1 MIKSL
6 KVIAFILLSTGF
18 LYARAQ
24 EAVEAI
30 VAVVNE
36 DVITLSDY
44 RQQHEMLKQALRAQ
58 LQGDEYESQYEAAKQ
73 NLLDRLITEL
83 LLLQEARRQKLNV
96 NEQINM
102 MIENIKTDNG
112 LTSDEQLKQAMRQ
125 QGINFDA
132 WKREMEKRSLREA
145 IIYSEVARSIVIEDS
160 EIVNYYRIHP
170 DEFTELPENTIKAIY
185 VSGEGKIQEE
195 VEGRMKEIEG
205 KLAAGEDFGEVAGS
219 YSEGP
224 ERESQGDLGSFKKGE
239 LDRTLEEPVESLKV
253 GETTPWLRTAN
264 GWYLLRLA
272 DRKESRLKTF
282 EEVREQIQQKLSQQQ
297 QQVKLEEYLKK
308 IKKRSFIKIFIPN
321 PSID

>member
-18 LYARAQ
+18 LNVRAQ
-24 EAVEAI
+24 ETVEAI

-44 RQQHEMLKQALRAQ
+44 RQQHDMLKQALRAQ
-58 LQGDEYESQYEAAKQ
+58 FQGDEYQSQYETAKQ
-73 NLLDRLITEL
+73 NLLERLITEL
-83 LLLQEARRQKLNV
+83 LLLQEARRQQINV
-96 NEQINM
+96 NEQINL

-112 LTSDEQLKQAMRQ
+112 LTSDEQLKEAMRQ

-132 WKREMEKRSLREA
+132 WKLEMEKRFLREA

-170 DEFTELPENTIKAIY
+170 DDFTEPSEYTIKAIY
-185 VSGEGKIQEE
+185 VSSEGKIQEE
-195 VEGRMKEIEG
+195 VEGKMKEIEG
-205 KLAAGEDFGEVAGS
+205 KLAAGEDFGEVAGT

-239 LDRTLEEPVESLKV
+239 LDRTLEEAVESLEV
-253 GETTPWLRTAN
+253 GAATTWLQTVN
-264 GWYLLRLA
+264 GWYLLQLT

-282 EEVREQIQQKLSQQQ
+282 EEVRDQIQQRLAQQQ
-297 QQVKLEEYLKK
+297 QQVKLEEYLEK
-308 IKKRSFIKIFIPN
+308 IKTRSFIKIFIPN